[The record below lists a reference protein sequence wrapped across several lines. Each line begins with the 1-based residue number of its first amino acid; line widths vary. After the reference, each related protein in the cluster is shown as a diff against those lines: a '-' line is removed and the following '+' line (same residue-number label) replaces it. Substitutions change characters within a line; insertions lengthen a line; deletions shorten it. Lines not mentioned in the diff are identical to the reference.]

1 MINRELI
8 RLKVVQLVYADYK
21 NEGKSV
27 DDAMKELVFSLSKAY
42 DLYHYLL
49 LLITEITDYGRR
61 RYDSLNERLKAIDS
75 EDTSKARFVNNR
87 FAALLA
93 ENKQLYDFFEKPE
106 THKWLEQ
113 EGLVKKLY
121 KQISESKLYED
132 YMALQEDSFE
142 TDREFWR
149 KAYKQ
154 FICNNEDVESAL
166 EEWSL
171 YWNDDKDVVDT
182 FVLKTIKRI
191 TENDDKN
198 QPLLPAYSADEDREF
213 AGRLFEAALIH
224 RDEYENL
231 IRNASRNWDFER
243 IAVMDVVIMICALA
257 EIFTFPAI
265 PVSIT
270 LNEYIELAKVYS
282 SPRSAGFVNGLL
294 DHIVKRLR
302 TEGRISK

>member
-224 RDEYENL
+224 HDEYENL

>member
-1 MINRELI
+1 M
-8 RLKVVQLVYADYK
+8 YADYK

>member
-113 EGLVKKLY
+113 EGQVKKLY

-224 RDEYENL
+224 HDEYENL